1 MKIGFIGLGR
11 MGFRM
16 AKRLLVNGFDVTV
29 YNRTR
34 EKADML
40 KEFGAKVASSPKE
53 LAQNVD
59 VVITMVSDEQAVNNV
74 LFGENGAILGAKKGT
89 IFVDMTTMYAEASKR
104 IAKVLIAKG
113 FEFLD
118 APVIGSVNSAESGNL
133 VILVGGK
140 KEILDKVTPVLK
152 ILGKKIYY
160 LGKNGNACYAKV
172 VYNSLIASF
181 VAVLS
186 EDLLIAQKAGLD
198 ISTVI
203 EILKH
208 SAFEPAIEKYTKRML
223 DPNRK
228 IQFTISL
235 MNKDLEYTIRT
246 AYELN
251 LPLQI
256 ISSVKEVYQ
265 VGKAMGHGSEDY
277 TGIYDILKRI
287 SGAE

>member
-16 AKRLLVNGFDVTV
+16 AKRLLQNGIDVTV

-34 EKADML
+34 EKAEML
-40 KEFGAKVASSPKE
+40 KEFGVKIASSPKE

-59 VVITMVSDEQAVNNV
+59 VVIMMVSDEQAVTNI
-74 LFGENGAILGAKKGT
+74 LFGENGATFGAKKGT
-89 IFVDMTTMYAEASKR
+89 IFIDMTTMYAEASKR
-104 IAKVLIAKG
+104 IAEIMTKRG

-118 APVIGSVNSAESGNL
+118 APVIGSINSAESGNL

-140 KEILDKVTPVLK
+140 KEVLDKVTPILK

-172 VYNSLIASF
+172 AYNSLIASF

-198 ISTVI
+198 ISTII

-235 MNKDLEYTIRT
+235 MNKDLEYTERS
-246 AYELN
+246 AYELD
-251 LPLQI
+251 LPLHI

-265 VGKAMGHGSEDY
+265 TGKAMGLGNEDY
-277 TGIYDILKRI
+277 TGVYDILKRI
-287 SGAE
+287 SGVK